1 MSYDLRPGETVKEK
15 DKLLKKM
22 YGEEWILFFEHDP
35 THQSCTVQFDGK
47 HYRLKES
54 INISE

>member
-1 MSYDLRPGETVKEK
+1 MAYDLYPAKTMSEK
-15 DKLLKKM
+15 SKLLKKM
-22 YGEEWILFFEHDP
+22 YDQEWILFFEHDP
-35 THQSCTVQFDGK
+35 VHQSCTVEFDGK